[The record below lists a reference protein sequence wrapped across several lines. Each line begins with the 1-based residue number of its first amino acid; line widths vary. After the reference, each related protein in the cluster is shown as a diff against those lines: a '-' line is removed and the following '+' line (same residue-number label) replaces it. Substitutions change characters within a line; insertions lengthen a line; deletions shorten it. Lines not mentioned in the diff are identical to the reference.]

1 MHIITTNGTIMRQNG
16 EKGKENVAK
25 TGKRTKKTHVYCHD
39 QVIMNEL
46 YKI

>member
-1 MHIITTNGTIMRQNG
+1 M
-16 EKGKENVAK
+16 VLLCDK
-25 TGKRTKKTHVYCHD
+25 TGKRAKKMSQKQEKEQIKTHVYCHD